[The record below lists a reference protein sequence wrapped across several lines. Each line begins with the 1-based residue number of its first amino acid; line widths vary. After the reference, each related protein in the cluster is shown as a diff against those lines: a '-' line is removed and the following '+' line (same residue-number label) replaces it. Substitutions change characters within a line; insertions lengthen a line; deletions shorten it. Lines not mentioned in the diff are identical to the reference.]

1 MQKLIM
7 LRGTHTQNTRRSVN
21 QAGAAAVSAVV
32 SKTKKST
39 NLSPVSQGGTRTYWN
54 ETKYRKDIKLI
65 PQRYRKSY
73 EMITKSCMPTNW
85 TV

>member
-7 LRGTHTQNTRRSVN
+7 LRGTHTQNTRRSVS

-39 NLSPVSQGGTRTYWN
+39 TCRQSPKEEQELTGMKQNIEKT
-54 ETKYRKDIKLI
+54 
-65 PQRYRKSY
+65 
-73 EMITKSCMPTNW
+73 
-85 TV
+85 